1 MRKRQRQVLSVDV
14 IESDVTR
21 SVMITTGYNL
31 LLRQLCSFLL
41 LVQGRQQTAGTG
53 ETMEHVTV
61 SLRLL
66 LTGKCGHVRTNIS
79 RLWGQAAYLVSR
91 IGLGDS
97 SQHN

>member
-53 ETMEHVTV
+53 ETTEHVTV

-66 LTGKCGHVRTNIS
+66 LTGKCGHVRTNIA
-79 RLWGQAAYLVSR
+79 RAV
-91 IGLGDS
+91 GLGCLPS
-97 SQHN
+97 